1 MHLDLK
7 AHKCE
12 VHASLVKIQPD
23 VISLDPKFVV
33 SLVLES
39 KMMKVMLMSI
49 GEEMSRVNRLH
60 AAGRMV

>member
-1 MHLDLK
+1 MHLNLK

-23 VISLDPKFVV
+23 VISLDAEFVV

-39 KMMKVMLMSI
+39 KMMRAMMLMSI
-49 GEEMSRVNRLH
+49 GEEMSRVNTR
-60 AAGRMV
+60 GS